1 MVGSSLEVYSA
12 YRFVDRASKLGL
24 PIAIVNYG
32 QTRAERMQLPGIRFK
47 SEANCGK
54 LLKEVAMKLR

>member
-1 MVGSSLEVYSA
+1 MYSA